1 MIILQA
7 ASVLLLLYQFLIFA
21 HILLS
26 WVPNVDRNS
35 PLIRFV
41 YDMTEPVLQ
50 PIRNAL
56 PSTGPIDFSPMIVLI
71 IIWVLRMF
79 LPGI

>member
-7 ASVLLLLYQFLIFA
+7 ASLLLLLYQFLIFA

-26 WVPNVDRNS
+26 WVPNVDRSS

-56 PSTGPIDFSPMIVLI
+56 PNTGPIDFSPMIVLI

-79 LPGI
+79 LPGV